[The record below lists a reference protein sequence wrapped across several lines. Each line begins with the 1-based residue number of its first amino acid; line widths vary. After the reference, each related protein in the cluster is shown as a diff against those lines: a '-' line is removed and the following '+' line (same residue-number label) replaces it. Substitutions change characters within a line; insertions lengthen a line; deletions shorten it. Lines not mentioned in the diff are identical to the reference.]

1 MTAATPTVWLMAL
14 IFIAVFAVVA
24 ALLLALF
31 SNGRGE
37 KAVQVRLDKLV
48 TAHAESPAQAR
59 LIQEHAK
66 VMQGPEPSLS
76 NLLESL
82 MPRRDVLKRRLVQ
95 AGLKTTPGAYAVS
108 ALLVAC
114 GGFVIGLSV
123 LKLSLGMSAVFA
135 VASGL
140 VLPHLILS
148 RKITARRAQFL
159 DHLPDALDL
168 IVRSL
173 KAGLPIS
180 QSMQAVAQ
188 ELKGPLAVEFQKIVD
203 TTRLGADLEEALW
216 EAAQRVVLPDFRFF
230 VISIAVQRQTG
241 GNLAET
247 LENLAEIVR
256 KRRGLQLKIRALSS
270 EARASAYII
279 GSLPFIMVAL
289 LYVLNRDY
297 IMTLFTDPRGHTLL
311 WVAAGMLTLG
321 TLVMRKMVR
330 FDI

>member
-1 MTAATPTVWLMAL
+1 MHAATPTVWLMAL
-14 IFIAVFAVVA
+14 IFVAVFAVMA
-24 ALLLALF
+24 ALLLAVF
-31 SNGRGE
+31 SNGRSG
-37 KAVQVRLDKLV
+37 KVVQERLDKLV

-66 VMQGPEPSLS
+66 VLQRAEPSLT

-82 MPRRDVLKRRLVQ
+82 LPRRDMLKQRLVQ
-95 AGLKTTPGAYAVS
+95 AGLKTTPGAYAVY
-108 ALLVAC
+108 ALLAAC
-114 GGFVIGLSV
+114 GGFVIGLTAM
-123 LKLSLGMSAVFA
+123 KLGLGLAMLFGLG
-135 VASGL
+135 SGL
-140 VLPHLILS
+140 VIPHLILN
-148 RKITARRAQFL
+148 RKIATRRAELL
-159 DHLPDALDL
+159 DKVPDALDL

-188 ELKGPLAVEFQKIVD
+188 ELKGPLAEEFQAIVD
-203 TTRLGADLEEALW
+203 TTRLGTDMEDALW
-216 EAAQRVVLPDFRFF
+216 EAARRIGLPDFRFF
-230 VISIAVQRQTG
+230 AISIAVQRQTG

-256 KRRGLQLKIRALSS
+256 KRRGLHLKIRALSS

-311 WVAAGMLTLG
+311 WVAAGMLTIG
-321 TLVMRKMVR
+321 ALVMRKMVR